1 MSQAPLTDVSTSAT
15 TPPSA
20 RDAQADAHLAQL
32 HKMSTT
38 AGVTNLDYVAV
49 NQTAIVAVLLGLASA
64 LAFFGYLL
72 LIIPIVG
79 VIFAVVAIRQI
90 NDSSGTQTGRGLALL
105 GLALCVL
112 LGGAAVAK
120 EGIAI
125 ARVKGDENR
134 IAATLNQYG
143 AAVRDAKYKEAYDL
157 CDDDFQNNVSYDHF
171 KKSWEQMLANSPL
184 GKLEVME
191 WNGVSPIFESAA
203 GSRLAGTKIRM
214 KFAKGNDERFDVT
227 LRQVG
232 DKWLV
237 YRMPDF
243 FVPEKK
249 PTPSKKG
256 EDVFNF

>member
-1 MSQAPLTDVSTSAT
+1 MSQAPETDVSTT
-15 TPPSA
+15 TGTPETP
-20 RDAQADAHLAQL
+20 RDAEADAHLAQL

-49 NQTAIVAVLLGLASA
+49 NQTAIVSVLLGLASA

-90 NDSSGTQTGRGLALL
+90 NDSSGTQTGKGLALL
-105 GLALCVL
+105 GLGLCVL
-112 LGGAAVAK
+112 LGGAAIANQA
-120 EGIAI
+120 IAI
-125 ARVKGDENR
+125 ARVKGDENK
-134 IAATLNQYG
+134 IATTLSQYG
-143 AAVRDAKYKEAYDL
+143 TAVREGRYKDAYDL
-157 CDDDFQNNVSYDHF
+157 FDDDFQSNIPYDQF
-171 KKSWEQMLANSPL
+171 RKSWEQMLDNSPL

-191 WNGVSPIFESAA
+191 WNGVTPIFESAA

-214 KFAKGNDERFDVT
+214 KFAKGSDERFDVT

-232 DKWLV
+232 SKWLI

-243 FVPEKK
+243 FTPVKKKK
-249 PTPSKKG
+249 P